1 MKKVKLNMILHWVV
15 FFPIILPLCMI
26 FGAFQGAIQMAD
38 KVLNQF
44 WSDVAPTVK

>member
-1 MKKVKLNMILHWVV
+1 MKKIKLNMILQWMV

-26 FGAFQGAIQMAD
+26 FGAVQGAIQMAER
-38 KVLNQF
+38 VLIQF